1 MFHLKVIKLHQYELL
16 RLSRRGMKLSFY
28 LSSQERKDH
37 FSMRYCLNDNDFLCR
52 FESNENENRGIEIT
66 VYTTRML
73 KDIMGAVL
81 L

>member
-1 MFHLKVIKLHQYELL
+1 
-16 RLSRRGMKLSFY
+16 
-28 LSSQERKDH
+28 
-37 FSMRYCLNDNDFLCR
+37 MRYCLNDNDFLCR

-73 KDIMGAVL
+73 KDTMGAVL